1 MRHLFKPHYLTLS
14 EWETDEE
21 VDDSQDV
28 TLITSDDDG
37 EGGENC
43 PICLNK
49 FRDQDIGTPESCDHC
64 FCLECIQEW
73 ANVCGIIIFL
83 LIFSQGLSL
92 V

>member
-1 MRHLFKPHYLTLS
+1 LILS

-28 TLITSDDDG
+28 TLVTSDDDG

-73 ANVCGIIIFL
+73 ANVCGTNQGMSWVQPKRAGDFSTL
-83 LIFSQGLSL
+83 LD
-92 V
+92 

>member
-1 MRHLFKPHYLTLS
+1 MLILS
-14 EWETDEE
+14 EWVTDDEDGE
-21 VDDSQDV
+21 DSQDV

-37 EGGENC
+37 EGGESC

-73 ANVCGIIIFL
+73 ANVCYEL
-83 LIFSQGLSL
+83 C
-92 V
+92 